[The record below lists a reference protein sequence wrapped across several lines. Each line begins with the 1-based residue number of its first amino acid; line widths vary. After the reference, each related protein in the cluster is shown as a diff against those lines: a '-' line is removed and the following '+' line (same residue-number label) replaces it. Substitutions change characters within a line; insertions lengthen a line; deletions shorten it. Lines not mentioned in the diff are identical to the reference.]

1 MALER
6 FVGLPAGGVEG
17 NHFRGSLACHALFP
31 DNKLLRVV
39 HFFDGL
45 AVVRAGGV
53 LRLNGDPG

>member
-45 AVVRAGGV
+45 AVVGLAGC
-53 LRLNGDPG
+53 

>member
-1 MALER
+1 VALER
-6 FVGLPAGGVEG
+6 FLPMSVGGVEG
-17 NHFRGSLACHALFP
+17 NHFRGSLACYALFP

-39 HFFDGL
+39 HFFYEL